1 MDWISPNLKM
11 MVQLGDQGDLL
22 ALFSVGLGW
31 MVFNYGNDDTVYAE
45 EGDLIIRLIN
55 FNSALFFDLK

>member
-1 MDWISPNLKM
+1 M

-55 FNSALFFDLK
+55 SSSALFFDLK

>member
-1 MDWISPNLKM
+1 M